1 MSVLRDDDACEVLR
15 IIAGVAK
22 LSDDDRNW
30 LRTAA
35 DQLEFAQRDLIQS
48 YARLIETQQQLAAV
62 NDRLIAER
70 RERWRLSTGWVS
82 GQVERASDC

>member
-15 IIAGVAK
+15 IIAGEAK

-48 YARLIETQQQLAAV
+48 YARLIETQQQLA
-62 NDRLIAER
+62 
-70 RERWRLSTGWVS
+70 
-82 GQVERASDC
+82 GQ